1 MKTMRLLALAALTMA
16 AASASA
22 QIPLD
27 YYSSLD
33 GKCGAEL
40 KNAIYQIVGADP
52 QISML
57 SYGSGNLKTWWAFYV
72 TDRNPATNEVI
83 DRYSYQTPQF
93 GERGNSI
100 SGMNIEHSFPKSWWG
115 GAENNAYKDLYNLMP
130 CESSI
135 NQSKSNYP
143 MGVVTRVTTAGG
155 DNGCTRVGEGSDGK
169 YWEPADQWKG
179 DFARGYMYMATA
191 YQNLTWSGTNALRIL
206 QQNSYPTL
214 KPAAYELYLK
224 WARADKVDQ
233 IETTRLEQVC
243 AFQGNRNPYVD
254 MPNLMEY
261 VWGDSLARPL
271 DLLTTLKSAPVYG
284 TILTPED
291 VDRQIYSSTFLG
303 TTGQCTIDYT
313 ARPSGFS
320 VWTNSAQ
327 YGWVARGSSGPTS
340 NITRYNTDASLI
352 TPVIDLTEVAN
363 AQFSFE
369 HAVNF
374 LKSPETV
381 LSVLVRCEDDNT
393 VTDLTD
399 KVFWPAGVNWTF
411 YRSGTI
417 YLNRWAGHRISLI
430 FRYTSTTAD
439 AATWEIRNLTVTAR
453 GTRSGI
459 GRIDSM
465 LDETDPRTL
474 PAEYFSLDGLRVDP
488 STYRGIVIRRQGSRV
503 SKHLLR

>member
-1 MKTMRLLALAALTMA
+1 MNTIRLFAASALAMVA
-16 AASASA
+16 AAASA

-27 YYSSLD
+27 YYSTLD

-57 SYGSGNLKTWWAFYV
+57 SYGSGTLKTWWAFYV
-72 TDRNPATNEVI
+72 TDRDPATNEVI

-115 GAENNAYKDLYNLMP
+115 GTENNAYKDLYNLMP

-169 YWEPADQWKG
+169 YWEPADKWKG

-191 YQNLTWSGTNALRIL
+191 YQNFNWSGTNALRIL
-206 QQNSYPTL
+206 QQNTYPTL

-224 WARADKVDQ
+224 WARADKVDD
-233 IETTRLEQVC
+233 IETTRLEHVF

-271 DLLTTLKSAPVYG
+271 DLLTTVKSAPVYG
-284 TILTPED
+284 TILTSDDTPREM
-291 VDRQIYSSTFLG
+291 YASTFLG
-303 TTGQCTIDYT
+303 NTGQCTIDY
-313 ARPSGFS
+313 ASRPSGFA

-340 NITRYNTDASLI
+340 NITRYDTDASLS

-363 AQFSFE
+363 AGFSFE

-374 LKSPETV
+374 LKSPETA
-381 LSVLVRCEDDNT
+381 LSVLVHDEDDNT
-393 VTDLTD
+393 DTDITSRI
-399 KVFWPAGVNWTF
+399 FWPAGTTWTF
-411 YRSGTI
+411 YSSKYI
-417 YLNRWAGHRISLI
+417 YLNRWAGHRIRLI
-430 FRYTSTTAD
+430 FRYTSTTTD
-439 AATWEIRNLTVTAR
+439 AATWEIRNLTVTGR
-453 GTRSGI
+453 GVLTGME
-459 GRIDSM
+459 RIDSL
-465 LDETDPRTL
+465 LDETDPRNL

-488 STYRGIVIRRQGSRV
+488 TSYRGIVIRRQSSRV
-503 SKHLLR
+503 SKHWLR